1 MARAGAVSFTLH
13 ALDEAAA
20 DGFDISDV
28 RHVLERS
35 VVVEDQ
41 GGSKYRCEGRTL
53 VGTAMSVIARLRV
66 IVQDRQEVL
75 VITVWKLGA
84 K

>member
-1 MARAGAVSFTLH
+1 MFW
-13 ALDEAAA
+13 
-20 DGFDISDV
+20 SDP
-28 RHVLERS
+28 S
-35 VVVEDQ
+35 WFEDQ